1 MLFDLIQIGEPFVL
15 NAFQFNT
22 KNGLYEMLFDLIEME
37 IECITCFRLNKLKK
51 MGVNVH
57 TNISS
62 RKIKPSV
69 QLNAHCQ
76 RRPVY
81 RLSSE
86 EI

>member
-1 MLFDLIQIGEPFVL
+1 MLFDLIQKM
-15 NAFQFNT
+15 A
-22 KNGLYEMLFDLIEME
+22 KKSLYEMLFDLIEME
-37 IECITCFRLNKLKK
+37 MNVLHVFRLNKLKK

-69 QLNAHCQ
+69 RLNAHCQ